1 MATMEVIL
9 ATKIE
14 GLGAEAD
21 LVTVKAGYG
30 RNYLIPKGLA
40 HEATASNR
48 RFIAN
53 LQAAR
58 AKREA
63 EELSAAQE
71 VAAKI
76 SGLTVDLTLEVGQ
89 GGKAFGAITNQN
101 IHDALTAQGV
111 EVDRRR
117 LNSKSRSRA
126 KANTKSSSRCIP
138 RWKPRSRWSSRK
150 TPKRRASLF
159 RQARFPPWG
168 PGLFLSPFLL
178 PFPEQTRHHVCV
190 GCHST
195 SCTASFHPPTEING
209 MIRLYRQTPE
219 GIERTTQVDAAEQHL
234 DSVFWID
241 LLTPEPAEIKFVE
254 RLCGLE
260 MPTYDEMRE
269 IEATSRLYT
278 EDGARFMTTTVL
290 SRVDTESPSLS
301 EITFVLMGAKIITI
315 RHSDSYSFR
324 VFSHQLLRQKQI
336 SRDQV
341 FTGLLE
347 TIVDRQADVLERF
360 GAELDRLSKNIFR
373 RDEPEGKASKRV
385 PVSSALRLTLQDL
398 GRVGD
403 LLTRQRDCLVN
414 LLRLLTYASNEEALD
429 DTNSTLYIKL
439 RPLSRDVT
447 SLSEYANFL
456 SSNVNFMLDAVLGL
470 INIEQNEI
478 VKIFT
483 VAAVVFM
490 PPTLIASIYGMNFAH
505 MPGLENEY
513 GYYISLV
520 VMLVSIILPLVYFRS
535 RRLL

>member
-1 MATMEVIL
+1 
-9 ATKIE
+9 
-14 GLGAEAD
+14 
-21 LVTVKAGYG
+21 
-30 RNYLIPKGLA
+30 
-40 HEATASNR
+40 
-48 RFIAN
+48 
-53 LQAAR
+53 
-58 AKREA
+58 
-63 EELSAAQE
+63 
-71 VAAKI
+71 
-76 SGLTVDLTLEVGQ
+76 
-89 GGKAFGAITNQN
+89 
-101 IHDALTAQGV
+101 
-111 EVDRRR
+111 
-117 LNSKSRSRA
+117 
-126 KANTKSSSRCIP
+126 
-138 RWKPRSRWSSRK
+138 
-150 TPKRRASLF
+150 
-159 RQARFPPWG
+159 
-168 PGLFLSPFLL
+168 
-178 PFPEQTRHHVCV
+178 
-190 GCHST
+190 
-195 SCTASFHPPTEING
+195 

-373 RDEPEGKASKRV
+373 RDEPESKTSKRV

>member
-1 MATMEVIL
+1 
-9 ATKIE
+9 
-14 GLGAEAD
+14 
-21 LVTVKAGYG
+21 
-30 RNYLIPKGLA
+30 
-40 HEATASNR
+40 
-48 RFIAN
+48 
-53 LQAAR
+53 
-58 AKREA
+58 
-63 EELSAAQE
+63 
-71 VAAKI
+71 
-76 SGLTVDLTLEVGQ
+76 
-89 GGKAFGAITNQN
+89 
-101 IHDALTAQGV
+101 
-111 EVDRRR
+111 
-117 LNSKSRSRA
+117 
-126 KANTKSSSRCIP
+126 
-138 RWKPRSRWSSRK
+138 
-150 TPKRRASLF
+150 
-159 RQARFPPWG
+159 
-168 PGLFLSPFLL
+168 
-178 PFPEQTRHHVCV
+178 
-190 GCHST
+190 
-195 SCTASFHPPTEING
+195 

-403 LLTRQRDCLVN
+403 LLTRQRGLPGQPSAPAHVRQQRRG
-414 LLRLLTYASNEEALD
+414 LGRHQLHAVHQVAS
-429 DTNSTLYIKL
+429 
-439 RPLSRDVT
+439 
-447 SLSEYANFL
+447 SE
-456 SSNVNFMLDAVLGL
+456 
-470 INIEQNEI
+470 
-478 VKIFT
+478 
-483 VAAVVFM
+483 
-490 PPTLIASIYGMNFAH
+490 
-505 MPGLENEY
+505 PGRHFPFR
-513 GYYISLV
+513 IRQ
-520 VMLVSIILPLVYFRS
+520 LPFQQRQLHAGRRS
-535 RRLL
+535 GPHQHRTERNR

>member
-1 MATMEVIL
+1 
-9 ATKIE
+9 
-14 GLGAEAD
+14 
-21 LVTVKAGYG
+21 
-30 RNYLIPKGLA
+30 
-40 HEATASNR
+40 
-48 RFIAN
+48 
-53 LQAAR
+53 
-58 AKREA
+58 
-63 EELSAAQE
+63 
-71 VAAKI
+71 
-76 SGLTVDLTLEVGQ
+76 
-89 GGKAFGAITNQN
+89 
-101 IHDALTAQGV
+101 
-111 EVDRRR
+111 
-117 LNSKSRSRA
+117 
-126 KANTKSSSRCIP
+126 
-138 RWKPRSRWSSRK
+138 
-150 TPKRRASLF
+150 
-159 RQARFPPWG
+159 
-168 PGLFLSPFLL
+168 
-178 PFPEQTRHHVCV
+178 
-190 GCHST
+190 
-195 SCTASFHPPTEING
+195 

-373 RDEPEGKASKRV
+373 RDEPEGKSSKRV

-447 SLSEYANFL
+447 SE
-456 SSNVNFMLDAVLGL
+456 G
-470 INIEQNEI
+470 
-478 VKIFT
+478 
-483 VAAVVFM
+483 AA
-490 PPTLIASIYGMNFAH
+490 
-505 MPGLENEY
+505 
-513 GYYISLV
+513 
-520 VMLVSIILPLVYFRS
+520 
-535 RRLL
+535 

>member
-1 MATMEVIL
+1 M
-9 ATKIE
+9 
-14 GLGAEAD
+14 
-21 LVTVKAGYG
+21 
-30 RNYLIPKGLA
+30 
-40 HEATASNR
+40 
-48 RFIAN
+48 
-53 LQAAR
+53 
-58 AKREA
+58 
-63 EELSAAQE
+63 
-71 VAAKI
+71 
-76 SGLTVDLTLEVGQ
+76 
-89 GGKAFGAITNQN
+89 
-101 IHDALTAQGV
+101 
-111 EVDRRR
+111 
-117 LNSKSRSRA
+117 
-126 KANTKSSSRCIP
+126 
-138 RWKPRSRWSSRK
+138 
-150 TPKRRASLF
+150 
-159 RQARFPPWG
+159 
-168 PGLFLSPFLL
+168 SPFLL
-178 PFPEQTRHHVCV
+178 PFPEQTRHHACV

>member
-1 MATMEVIL
+1 
-9 ATKIE
+9 
-14 GLGAEAD
+14 
-21 LVTVKAGYG
+21 
-30 RNYLIPKGLA
+30 
-40 HEATASNR
+40 
-48 RFIAN
+48 
-53 LQAAR
+53 
-58 AKREA
+58 
-63 EELSAAQE
+63 
-71 VAAKI
+71 
-76 SGLTVDLTLEVGQ
+76 
-89 GGKAFGAITNQN
+89 
-101 IHDALTAQGV
+101 
-111 EVDRRR
+111 
-117 LNSKSRSRA
+117 
-126 KANTKSSSRCIP
+126 
-138 RWKPRSRWSSRK
+138 
-150 TPKRRASLF
+150 
-159 RQARFPPWG
+159 
-168 PGLFLSPFLL
+168 
-178 PFPEQTRHHVCV
+178 
-190 GCHST
+190 
-195 SCTASFHPPTEING
+195 
-209 MIRLYRQTPE
+209 
-219 GIERTTQVDAAEQHL
+219 
-234 DSVFWID
+234 
-241 LLTPEPAEIKFVE
+241 
-254 RLCGLE
+254 
-260 MPTYDEMRE
+260 
-269 IEATSRLYT
+269 
-278 EDGARFMTTTVL
+278 MTTTVL

-373 RDEPEGKASKRV
+373 RDEPEIKSNKRA
-385 PVSSALRLTLQDL
+385 PVSSALRLILQDL

-490 PPTLIASIYGMNFAH
+490 PPTLIASIYGMNFSN
-505 MPGLENEY
+505 MPGLEYEY
-513 GYYISLV
+513 GYYISLA
-520 VMLVSIILPLVYFRS
+520 VMLVSIILPLIYFRS

>member
-1 MATMEVIL
+1 
-9 ATKIE
+9 
-14 GLGAEAD
+14 
-21 LVTVKAGYG
+21 
-30 RNYLIPKGLA
+30 
-40 HEATASNR
+40 
-48 RFIAN
+48 
-53 LQAAR
+53 
-58 AKREA
+58 
-63 EELSAAQE
+63 
-71 VAAKI
+71 
-76 SGLTVDLTLEVGQ
+76 
-89 GGKAFGAITNQN
+89 
-101 IHDALTAQGV
+101 
-111 EVDRRR
+111 
-117 LNSKSRSRA
+117 
-126 KANTKSSSRCIP
+126 
-138 RWKPRSRWSSRK
+138 
-150 TPKRRASLF
+150 
-159 RQARFPPWG
+159 
-168 PGLFLSPFLL
+168 
-178 PFPEQTRHHVCV
+178 
-190 GCHST
+190 
-195 SCTASFHPPTEING
+195 

-278 EDGARFMTTTVL
+278 EDGARFMTTTVP

-373 RDEPEGKASKRV
+373 RDEPEGKTSKRV

-429 DTNSTLYIKL
+429 DTNSTLYTSSCV
-439 RPLSRDVT
+439 LSAGT
-447 SLSEYANFL
+447 SLPFPNTPTFFPATSTSCWTPFWA
-456 SSNVNFMLDAVLGL
+456 SSTSNRTKSL
-470 INIEQNEI
+470 
-478 VKIFT
+478 KSSPWRPWSSC
-483 VAAVVFM
+483 
-490 PPTLIASIYGMNFAH
+490 PPH
-505 MPGLENEY
+505 
-513 GYYISLV
+513 
-520 VMLVSIILPLVYFRS
+520 
-535 RRLL
+535 

>member
-1 MATMEVIL
+1 M
-9 ATKIE
+9 
-14 GLGAEAD
+14 
-21 LVTVKAGYG
+21 
-30 RNYLIPKGLA
+30 
-40 HEATASNR
+40 
-48 RFIAN
+48 
-53 LQAAR
+53 
-58 AKREA
+58 
-63 EELSAAQE
+63 
-71 VAAKI
+71 
-76 SGLTVDLTLEVGQ
+76 
-89 GGKAFGAITNQN
+89 
-101 IHDALTAQGV
+101 
-111 EVDRRR
+111 
-117 LNSKSRSRA
+117 
-126 KANTKSSSRCIP
+126 
-138 RWKPRSRWSSRK
+138 
-150 TPKRRASLF
+150 
-159 RQARFPPWG
+159 
-168 PGLFLSPFLL
+168 SPFLL
-178 PFPEQTRHHVCV
+178 PFPVQTRHHARV
-190 GCHST
+190 GRHST
-195 SCTASFHPPTEING
+195 SCAASFHPPTQING

-373 RDEPEGKASKRV
+373 RDEPEGKSSKRV

>member
-1 MATMEVIL
+1 M
-9 ATKIE
+9 
-14 GLGAEAD
+14 
-21 LVTVKAGYG
+21 
-30 RNYLIPKGLA
+30 
-40 HEATASNR
+40 
-48 RFIAN
+48 
-53 LQAAR
+53 
-58 AKREA
+58 
-63 EELSAAQE
+63 
-71 VAAKI
+71 
-76 SGLTVDLTLEVGQ
+76 
-89 GGKAFGAITNQN
+89 
-101 IHDALTAQGV
+101 
-111 EVDRRR
+111 
-117 LNSKSRSRA
+117 
-126 KANTKSSSRCIP
+126 
-138 RWKPRSRWSSRK
+138 
-150 TPKRRASLF
+150 
-159 RQARFPPWG
+159 
-168 PGLFLSPFLL
+168 
-178 PFPEQTRHHVCV
+178 
-190 GCHST
+190 
-195 SCTASFHPPTEING
+195 
-209 MIRLYRQTPE
+209 
-219 GIERTTQVDAAEQHL
+219 
-234 DSVFWID
+234 
-241 LLTPEPAEIKFVE
+241 
-254 RLCGLE
+254 
-260 MPTYDEMRE
+260 
-269 IEATSRLYT
+269 
-278 EDGARFMTTTVL
+278 VL

-373 RDEPEGKASKRV
+373 RDEPEGKSSKRV

>member
-1 MATMEVIL
+1 
-9 ATKIE
+9 
-14 GLGAEAD
+14 
-21 LVTVKAGYG
+21 
-30 RNYLIPKGLA
+30 
-40 HEATASNR
+40 
-48 RFIAN
+48 
-53 LQAAR
+53 
-58 AKREA
+58 
-63 EELSAAQE
+63 
-71 VAAKI
+71 
-76 SGLTVDLTLEVGQ
+76 
-89 GGKAFGAITNQN
+89 
-101 IHDALTAQGV
+101 
-111 EVDRRR
+111 
-117 LNSKSRSRA
+117 
-126 KANTKSSSRCIP
+126 
-138 RWKPRSRWSSRK
+138 
-150 TPKRRASLF
+150 
-159 RQARFPPWG
+159 
-168 PGLFLSPFLL
+168 
-178 PFPEQTRHHVCV
+178 
-190 GCHST
+190 
-195 SCTASFHPPTEING
+195 

-403 LLTRQRDCLVN
+403 LLVRQQRRGLGRHQLHAVHQAASSEPGRHFPFRIRQ
-414 LLRLLTYASNEEALD
+414 LPFQQRQLHAGRRSGTYQHRTERN
-429 DTNSTLYIKL
+429 
-439 RPLSRDVT
+439 R
-447 SLSEYANFL
+447 
-456 SSNVNFMLDAVLGL
+456 
-470 INIEQNEI
+470 
-478 VKIFT
+478 
-483 VAAVVFM
+483 
-490 PPTLIASIYGMNFAH
+490 
-505 MPGLENEY
+505 
-513 GYYISLV
+513 
-520 VMLVSIILPLVYFRS
+520 
-535 RRLL
+535 

>member
-1 MATMEVIL
+1 
-9 ATKIE
+9 
-14 GLGAEAD
+14 
-21 LVTVKAGYG
+21 
-30 RNYLIPKGLA
+30 
-40 HEATASNR
+40 
-48 RFIAN
+48 
-53 LQAAR
+53 
-58 AKREA
+58 
-63 EELSAAQE
+63 
-71 VAAKI
+71 
-76 SGLTVDLTLEVGQ
+76 
-89 GGKAFGAITNQN
+89 
-101 IHDALTAQGV
+101 
-111 EVDRRR
+111 
-117 LNSKSRSRA
+117 
-126 KANTKSSSRCIP
+126 
-138 RWKPRSRWSSRK
+138 
-150 TPKRRASLF
+150 
-159 RQARFPPWG
+159 
-168 PGLFLSPFLL
+168 
-178 PFPEQTRHHVCV
+178 
-190 GCHST
+190 
-195 SCTASFHPPTEING
+195 

-219 GIERTTQVDAAEQHL
+219 GIERTTQVDAAEQNL

-290 SRVDTESPSLS
+290 SRVDTESPS
-301 EITFVLMGAKIITI
+301 
-315 RHSDSYSFR
+315 R

-490 PPTLIASIYGMNFAH
+490 PPTLIASIYGMNFSH

>member
-1 MATMEVIL
+1 
-9 ATKIE
+9 
-14 GLGAEAD
+14 
-21 LVTVKAGYG
+21 
-30 RNYLIPKGLA
+30 
-40 HEATASNR
+40 
-48 RFIAN
+48 
-53 LQAAR
+53 
-58 AKREA
+58 
-63 EELSAAQE
+63 
-71 VAAKI
+71 
-76 SGLTVDLTLEVGQ
+76 
-89 GGKAFGAITNQN
+89 
-101 IHDALTAQGV
+101 
-111 EVDRRR
+111 
-117 LNSKSRSRA
+117 
-126 KANTKSSSRCIP
+126 
-138 RWKPRSRWSSRK
+138 
-150 TPKRRASLF
+150 
-159 RQARFPPWG
+159 
-168 PGLFLSPFLL
+168 
-178 PFPEQTRHHVCV
+178 
-190 GCHST
+190 
-195 SCTASFHPPTEING
+195 

-219 GIERTTQVDAAEQHL
+219 GIERTTQVDAAEQNL

-470 INIEQNEI
+470 INIEVNWCC
-478 VKIFT
+478 T
-483 VAAVVFM
+483 D
-490 PPTLIASIYGMNFAH
+490 
-505 MPGLENEY
+505 
-513 GYYISLV
+513 
-520 VMLVSIILPLVYFRS
+520 
-535 RRLL
+535 